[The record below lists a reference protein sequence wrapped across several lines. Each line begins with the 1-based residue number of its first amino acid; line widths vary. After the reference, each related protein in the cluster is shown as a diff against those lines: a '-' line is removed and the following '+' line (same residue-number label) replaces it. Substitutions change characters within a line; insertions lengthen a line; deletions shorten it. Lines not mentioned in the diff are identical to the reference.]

1 MFADCLGLSLAIPS
15 QFTLEVCTA
24 AENRQKNTKKPYFRG
39 SRSFKVIDVNAA
51 KKLVTS
57 ACFNKQHVY
66 AYLQLF
72 SR

>member
-1 MFADCLGLSLAIPS
+1 MQVVLVYLQAFRRNLPLNSAPQLKIAK
-15 QFTLEVCTA
+15 TLKLPILES
-24 AENRQKNTKKPYFRG
+24 
-39 SRSFKVIDVNAA
+39 SRSFKVIDVNTA

-57 ACFNKQHVY
+57 ASHDKRHIY